1 MAKFIVFILILV
13 NIYSANQVFAQKK
26 DAHYLNIKN
35 TKDLFEF
42 FKYTPDR
49 IPMVC
54 AHRGGTAN
62 EYPENSIA
70 LLEYTLSQIDVFFE
84 IDPRLTKD
92 SVIVVMHDAT
102 LDRTTTGTGNL
113 NDYTWA
119 ELQKLKLKDAKGNAT
134 IYGINTLD
142 EVLQWSKGKTIL
154 MLDKKDVPTE
164 MLYQA
169 IRKNKA
175 QSNILISSYLPE
187 EAKFYHQKDKTLMFE
202 AFIRNMDEL
211 KAYEK
216 LGIPWKNIVAYLGQ
230 PKKKEL
236 YEALHERGIM
246 CMIFSAKVL
255 EKNKDK
261 EVRKKSY
268 TQVIEFGGDILLSD
282 RAIEASKAIELL
294 KPKNSGKFKFFTKR
308 AD

>member
-1 MAKFIVFILILV
+1 MILV
-13 NIYSANQVFAQKK
+13 NTYSANQVFAQKK
-26 DAHYLNIKN
+26 DTHYLDIKN

-49 IPMVC
+49 IPMIC

-142 EVLQWSKGKTIL
+142 EVLQWSKGKTVL
-154 MLDKKDVPTE
+154 MLDKKDVPLE

-169 IRKNKA
+169 IKKNKA
-175 QSNILISSYLPE
+175 QSHILISSYLPE
-187 EAKFYHQKDKTLMFE
+187 EAKFYHEKDKTLMFE
-202 AFIRNMDEL
+202 AFIRNIDEF
-211 KAYEK
+211 KAYEN
-216 LGIPWKNIVAYLGQ
+216 LGIPYKNMVAYLGQ

-236 YEALHERGIM
+236 YDALHEKGIM